1 MKKILF
7 TFLGLFFFLALAA
20 QTELENRLFDLAD
33 VRFTPIK
40 TPDGFEAAYE
50 LQIRQPLDHDDP
62 SKGYFYQRAYLTH
75 AGFDRPMVLATEGY
89 HRPSNRMYELTTYT
103 HSNQIDIEHRYF
115 GTSLPDSMDYRYLN
129 LEQATADLHRIRE
142 LLGQLYQKPWIST
155 GISKGGQTTI
165 FYRYFYPDDVSVS
178 VPYVAP
184 LNLAA
189 ADTRIYDFLAQVG
202 SDDCRKAIYEVQLRL
217 LKNRDK
223 VLPLLH
229 WYAKGA
235 GYQFTYMSLEE
246 AFEYG
251 VLEYP
256 FSFWQMGHDCAS
268 IPGKDATLEALID
281 HFNEVVGLS
290 LYTDEEIA
298 AYGSH
303 YYQAA
308 TEMGYYGFDTKPYKG
323 LLKALP
329 PEPNAAF
336 VPARMPVARDYT
348 LPNKTYEWLQE
359 QGDNFL
365 YIYGSTDTWSA
376 TMVPPSEKT
385 NSLWFVMK
393 GKHHGSARIA
403 NMTSEERSR
412 FFSQLEE
419 WMGMDL
425 VD

>member
-1 MKKILF
+1 
-7 TFLGLFFFLALAA
+7 
-20 QTELENRLFDLAD
+20 
-33 VRFTPIK
+33 
-40 TPDGFEAAYE
+40 
-50 LQIRQPLDHDDP
+50 
-62 SKGYFYQRAYLTH
+62 
-75 AGFDRPMVLATEGY
+75 
-89 HRPSNRMYELTTYT
+89 
-103 HSNQIDIEHRYF
+103 
-115 GTSLPDSMDYRYLN
+115 
-129 LEQATADLHRIRE
+129 
-142 LLGQLYQKPWIST
+142 
-155 GISKGGQTTI
+155 
-165 FYRYFYPDDVSVS
+165 
-178 VPYVAP
+178 
-184 LNLAA
+184 
-189 ADTRIYDFLAQVG
+189 
-202 SDDCRKAIYEVQLRL
+202 
-217 LKNRDK
+217 
-223 VLPLLH
+223 
-229 WYAKGA
+229 
-235 GYQFTYMSLEE
+235 
-246 AFEYG
+246 
-251 VLEYP
+251 
-256 FSFWQMGHDCAS
+256 MGHDCAS

-303 YYQAA
+303 YFQAA

-412 FFSQLEE
+412 FFGQLEE
-419 WMGMDL
+419 WVGMDL